1 MGTFT
6 MATGLGMLFTGL
18 VVMLLGLTVIWLVIN
33 RIKRNEKEEQE
44 RKKIERMFN

>member
-6 MATGLGMLFTGL
+6 MAMGLGMLFTGL

-44 RKKIERMFN
+44 RKKMERMFN

>member
-6 MATGLGMLFTGL
+6 MATGFGMLFTGL

-44 RKKIERMFN
+44 RKKMERMFN

>member
-44 RKKIERMFN
+44 RKKMERMFN

>member
-33 RIKRNEKEEQE
+33 RIRRNEKEEQE
-44 RKKIERMFN
+44 RKKMERMFN

>member
-6 MATGLGMLFTGL
+6 IATGFGMLFTGL

-44 RKKIERMFN
+44 RKKMERMFN

>member
-6 MATGLGMLFTGL
+6 MATGFGMLFTGL

-33 RIKRNEKEEQE
+33 RIRRNEKEEQE
-44 RKKIERMFN
+44 RKKMERMFN

>member
-1 MGTFT
+1 
-6 MATGLGMLFTGL
+6 MATGFGMLFTGL

-44 RKKIERMFN
+44 RKKMERMFN